1 MRLHEKVV
9 HRIAKREDSTSAA
22 EDDNRYDIRMGIYDV
37 CTI

>member
-9 HRIAKREDSTSAA
+9 HRIAKREDSTSA